1 MLKNILN
8 PANST
13 ELKKLFLPFF
23 GLIVLA
29 YLPILVIQ
37 NIPFVLNYD
46 IPAPD
51 YLVFHNIAEV
61 FSITVSVSIFGLG
74 WFTYK
79 RTRNYHSLFI
89 AVSFLTVGLFDFMHA
104 LAYSGM
110 SDLIT
115 PNTPNKSTQFWI
127 LARITTALG
136 ILFSAFFYT
145 RKQSLRI
152 NSFWLLFIS
161 LSLTFAA
168 LYTVS
173 FYQAALPETY
183 IPGQGLT
190 KLKINLEYFIIFL
203 NIISLAIHTKLY
215 VDSKNENLKY
225 LLAGLILFIFCDFSM
240 TVYTN
245 VFDTFSVL
253 GHTYKIVSFY
263 LIYKSIFITSVNE
276 PYDTLLFINKRLEN
290 EIEEHQNSK
299 KKLIQ
304 SLNEKGILIRELY
317 HRSNNT
323 MQLIRSML
331 NLQAGNYV
339 KNKDIDELVSKTEER
354 IQTISIVHQILFES
368 NDLSSISLREYIDK
382 LIQYILIRNQEI
394 SKNLKI
400 QCEIEDQQVL
410 LDIGIPFGLILLELI
425 SNSLKHAF
433 PDPSAGLVSIK
444 IHKLDTGQTLFQ
456 YSDNGVGISHPI
468 DPKKIDKLGM
478 KLIYGI
484 GEGQLRGKISVCN
497 QPNFSFQL
505 EFKNDL
511 YSPRV

>member
-1 MLKNILN
+1 MIENIPN
-8 PANST
+8 PPHST
-13 ELKKLFLPFF
+13 SLKKLLFPFL
-23 GLIVLA
+23 GLILLA
-29 YLPILVIQ
+29 YLPILLVQ
-37 NIPFVLNYD
+37 NIPLLLNYD
-46 IPAPD
+46 IPSND

-74 WFTYK
+74 WLTYK

-89 AVSFLTVGLFDFMHA
+89 SVSFLTVALFDFMHA
-104 LAYSGM
+104 LAYLGM

-127 LARITTALG
+127 LARMATASGL
-136 ILFSAFFYT
+136 LFSAFFYS

-152 NSFWLLFIS
+152 NSFWLLFLS
-161 LSLTFAA
+161 LSLAFTA

-173 FYQAALPETY
+173 FHQEALPETY
-183 IPGQGLT
+183 VQGKGLT
-190 KLKINLEYFIIFL
+190 PLKINLEYFIIFL
-203 NIISLAIHTKLY
+203 NIISFAIYSKLY
-215 VDSKNENLKY
+215 ADSKDTNIKY

-276 PYDTLLFINKRLEN
+276 PYDSLLLINKRLEN

-331 NLQAGNYV
+331 NLQAENYLR
-339 KNKDIDELVSKTEER
+339 NKDIDELVSKTEER

-382 LIQYILIRNQEI
+382 LIRYILMRNQEI
-394 SKNLKI
+394 SKDLRI

-410 LDIGIPFGLILLELI
+410 LDIAIPFGLILLELI
-425 SNSLKHAF
+425 SNSIKHAF
-433 PDPSAGLVSIK
+433 PDPAAALVRIQ
-444 IHKLDTGQTLFQ
+444 IHKRDSGHTLFQ
-456 YSDNGVGISHPI
+456 YSDNGVGISNST

-484 GEGQLRGKISVCN
+484 GEGQLHGKISVCN
-497 QPNFSFQL
+497 QPNFSFTL